1 MLWNEKPYYS
11 LDAYCKNT
19 FGKKL
24 YKIAINGGMTCPNR
38 DGKIDTRGCIFC
50 SAGGSGEFAAP
61 PFQNCKEQIA
71 YGLSLMQGKKTGSG
85 YIAYFQSYTNTYA
98 PVSKLRSLYQEALE
112 DELIAGI
119 SIATRPDCLPD
130 EVLSLLAELKSS
142 YPDKFIWIELGL
154 QTIHEET
161 ALYIRRGYPL
171 SVFEDAFSNLQKIG
185 IPVIVHIILGLP
197 FETEEMMLETISYIN
212 SCNPFGIKLQLLH
225 VLKGTDLLVDY
236 ENKLFDV
243 LTMEQYLSILERC
256 ITHLSPEIV
265 IHRVTG
271 DGPKSLLVA
280 PTWSLNKRLV
290 LNTLHKEMKEKQLW
304 QGKDFVS

>member
-1 MLWNEKPYYS
+1 
-11 LDAYCKNT
+11 
-19 FGKKL
+19 
-24 YKIAINGGMTCPNR
+24 
-38 DGKIDTRGCIFC
+38 
-50 SAGGSGEFAAP
+50 
-61 PFQNCKEQIA
+61 
-71 YGLSLMQGKKTGSG
+71 
-85 YIAYFQSYTNTYA
+85 
-98 PVSKLRSLYQEALE
+98 
-112 DELIAGI
+112 
-119 SIATRPDCLPD
+119 
-130 EVLSLLAELKSS
+130 
-142 YPDKFIWIELGL
+142 
-154 QTIHEET
+154 
-161 ALYIRRGYPL
+161 
-171 SVFEDAFSNLQKIG
+171 
-185 IPVIVHIILGLP
+185 
-197 FETEEMMLETISYIN
+197 MLETISYIN

>member
-171 SVFEDAFSNLQKIG
+171 SVFEDAFCNLRKIG